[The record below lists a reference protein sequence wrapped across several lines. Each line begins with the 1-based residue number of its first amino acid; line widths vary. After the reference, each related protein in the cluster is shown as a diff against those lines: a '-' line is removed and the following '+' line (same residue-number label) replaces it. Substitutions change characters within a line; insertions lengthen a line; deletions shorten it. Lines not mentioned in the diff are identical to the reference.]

1 MPLPKLNMEIN
12 GIEDDMPNALAE
24 EEYLKRPQKPS
35 SISTE
40 IKPIKKKRVMSEK
53 QLANLSR
60 AREISAQKRAEA
72 KALKKPKKAHKEV
85 EEEVDE
91 PDELSGGAHH
101 NDREEEDGEEEE
113 EEEEYIAPLP
123 KAKKKVKQNKTLIDY
138 DYIMDSVYNRMNRER
153 EEQEYMKQEQ
163 HSYDENIR
171 KQERHRLM
179 KLVEEKQ
186 KKSVPKDA
194 WDACFSP
201 QNNRGNGGNFF

>member
-12 GIEDDMPNALAE
+12 DIEDDMPNALAE

-35 SISTE
+35 SLE
-40 IKPIKKKRVMSEK
+40 KPIKKKRVMSEK

-72 KALKKPKKAHKEV
+72 KALKKPKKAPKEV
-85 EEEVDE
+85 EEEVEE
-91 PDELSGGAHH
+91 PDELSGAPT
-101 NDREEEDGEEEE
+101 DLEEE
-113 EEEEYIAPLP
+113 EEEEYVAPLP

-153 EEQEYMKQEQ
+153 EEQDYMKQEQ

-171 KQERHRLM
+171 KQERTRLM

-201 QNNRGNGGNFF
+201 QHNRGNGGNFF

>member
-12 GIEDDMPNALAE
+12 DIEDDMPNALAE

-35 SISTE
+35 SLE
-40 IKPIKKKRVMSEK
+40 KPIKKKRVMSEK

-72 KALKKPKKAHKEV
+72 KALKKPKKAHKKV
-85 EEEVDE
+85 EEEVEE
-91 PDELSGGAHH
+91 PDELSGAPT
-101 NDREEEDGEEEE
+101 DLEEE
-113 EEEEYIAPLP
+113 EEEEYVAPLP

-153 EEQEYMKQEQ
+153 EEQDYMKQEQ

-171 KQERHRLM
+171 KQERTRLM
-179 KLVEEKQ
+179 KLVEAKQ

>member
-12 GIEDDMPNALAE
+12 DIEDDMPNALAE

-35 SISTE
+35 SLAQ
-40 IKPIKKKRVMSEK
+40 PIKKKRVMSEK

-72 KALKKPKKAHKEV
+72 KALKNPKKAKVV
-85 EEEVDE
+85 EEVQTEQV
-91 PDELSGGAHH
+91 
-101 NDREEEDGEEEE
+101 EEIEQDSQEE
-113 EEEEYIAPLP
+113 EEEEYTAPLP
-123 KAKKKVKQNKTLIDY
+123 KTQKKVKQNKTLIDY

-153 EEQEYMKQEQ
+153 EEQEWAKQEQ